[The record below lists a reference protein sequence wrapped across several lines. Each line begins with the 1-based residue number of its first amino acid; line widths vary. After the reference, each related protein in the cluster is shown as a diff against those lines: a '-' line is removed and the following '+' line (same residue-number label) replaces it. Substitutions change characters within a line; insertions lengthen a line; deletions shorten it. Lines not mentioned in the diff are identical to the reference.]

1 MAHGEREIADARVS
15 AATVSAAGTVADAA
29 SASDERYYLA
39 SQWQLMWSKFRRHR
53 LAIIGAGVLG
63 LFYLGALFCEFLSPY
78 VPLQRNADFIFAP
91 PQRIHFHDGSRFHLR
106 PFVYE
111 FRQVLNE
118 ETYRWEYNRDPNTRY
133 PVRLFH
139 RGDEY
144 RFWRLFRTD
153 LHLFGVDA
161 PGTIYLL
168 GTDELGRDLLTR
180 VLYASRI
187 SLSVGLGGVL
197 ISFLLGCLLG
207 GISGFYSGKV
217 DTIIQRVIEFLRSI
231 PTIPLWMGLAAAL
244 PAHWS
249 AIKVYF
255 GITLVLSIVGW
266 TGLARVVRGKL
277 LELRGEDF
285 VTAARVAGA
294 PEHRIITRHLLPS
307 FSSYLIVNITL
318 DIPGMILGET
328 ALSFLG
334 LGLRPPVVSWG
345 VLLKAAQNVRTVA
358 QQPWLLMPALFVIV
372 AVLAFNFLGDG
383 LRDAADPY
391 K

>member
-1 MAHGEREIADARVS
+1 MF
-15 AATVSAAGTVADAA
+15 
-29 SASDERYYLA
+29 YFF
-39 SQWQLMWSKFRRHR
+39 KFFG
-53 LAIIGAGVLG
+53 LSVGG
-63 LFYLGALFCEFLSPY
+63 LFSTEYATAPWSVAKVLDMIEHLWVVIIVIGTGGTAGIIRVMRGTLLDELGKQYVITARSKGVSELRLLF
-78 VPLQRNADFIFAP
+78 
-91 PQRIHFHDGSRFHLR
+91 
-106 PFVYE
+106 
-111 FRQVLNE
+111 
-118 ETYRWEYNRDPNTRY
+118 RY
-133 PVRLFH
+133 PVRVAINPIISTVGWLLPTIVS
-139 RGDEY
+139 GAAITAVV
-144 RFWRLFRTD
+144 LSLPTT
-153 LHLFGVDA
+153 GVLLLGALVSQDMYLAGSIIMVLSSLTVA
-161 PGTIYLL
+161 PATIHLL
-168 GTDELGRDLLTR
+168 GTDELGRDMLTR

-207 GISGFYSGKV
+207 GVSGFYSGKV
-217 DTIIQRVIEFLRSI
+217 DTIIQRVIELLRSI

-277 LELRGEDF
+277 LELREEDF

-294 PEHRIITRHLLPS
+294 RERSIISRHLLPS

-358 QQPWLLMPALFVIV
+358 QQPWLLVPALFVIV

-383 LRDAADPY
+383 MRDAADPY